1 MPESPFPIL
10 GTTVPPLLGRTAIL
24 QRMLNALTKAAP
36 DHLQVVG
43 PRFAGKTVLLHGLA
57 ERLRQRA
64 GAPFSAVFIWDLGH
78 QTPATDQQFMQRLAQ
93 EIGAALRDRHPEYAE
108 HLRAA
113 SDGAYQDIG
122 EVLDLL
128 GEEGTKVLAIMDGF
142 DKPMAQGGLTRN
154 LWDQLRE
161 LALKPSLRL
170 VTASRRTLSELIRHP
185 DAQTS
190 DFWNIFN
197 ATPVRV
203 GCFDDADLE
212 AVLAS
217 LSDVRFEAGAKTEL
231 LNETNGFPILMLS
244 VLNTICHD
252 GTTGLVAP
260 QAMRTACDDSFD
272 SLRDTLATLWRDCAV
287 SSQDLLRRV
296 MDASSVPRTGIVA
309 TDADALVERGF
320 VHQSGNRLERPC
332 RLIRRYLDE
341 QPHEGNALARLFS
354 SAEAYSLNLAGVLD
368 RRIQQIDD
376 MDSTLKRYL
385 LRGVEDMPSHP
396 DVFLSNVHGVLERAL
411 TLIWQAECWDTV
423 TGLPRIP
430 SDWFLVWAS
439 NGDRMEDWRTR
450 FPEGG
455 QRLRLLDLMTG
466 TQRQDRL
473 ARHVTKN
480 TYTLANAVQGFRD
493 FGTHPKTTRIDE
505 ATGYVAL
512 HTCIELAAA
521 LVRELPPAV
530 G

>member
-1 MPESPFPIL
+1 MPDTPFPIL
-10 GTTVPPLLGRTAIL
+10 GTSVPPLLGRAAVL
-24 QRMLNALTKAAP
+24 QRMMNALTKAAP

-57 ERLRQRA
+57 ERLRQLPS
-64 GAPFSAVFIWDLGH
+64 APFTAVLIWDLGH
-78 QTPATDQQFMQRLAQ
+78 QTPVTDQQFMQRLAQ
-93 EIGAALRDRHPEYAE
+93 EIGASLRGSHSEYAE
-108 HLRAA
+108 HLRVA
-113 SDGAYQDIG
+113 DQGAFHDIG

-128 GEEGTKVLAIMDGF
+128 AEDGAKVLAIMDGF

-197 ATPVRV
+197 PTPVRV
-203 GCFDDADLE
+203 GCFDDADLT

-217 LSDVRFEAGAKTEL
+217 LSGVRFEAGAQTEL
-231 LNETNGFPILMLS
+231 LNGTNGFPVLTLS
-244 VLNTICHD
+244 VLNTVCHD
-252 GTTGLVAP
+252 GMTGPVAP
-260 QAMRTACDDSFD
+260 QAIRTACDDSFD
-272 SLRDTLATLWRDCAV
+272 ALRDTLATLWRDCAA

-296 MDASSVPRTGIVA
+296 MDASSVPRTGIAA

-320 VHQSGNRLERPC
+320 VHQSGNRLERPS
-332 RLIRRYLDE
+332 RLLRRYLDE
-341 QPHEGNALARLFS
+341 QPHEGNALVRLFT
-354 SAEAYSLNLAGVLD
+354 SAEAYSLNLAGVLE
-368 RRIQQIDD
+368 RRIQQISD
-376 MDSTLKRYL
+376 MDPTLKRFL
-385 LRGVEDMPSHP
+385 LRGAEDLPSHP
-396 DVFLSNVHGVLERAL
+396 EIFLGNVHGVLERAL
-411 TLIWQAECWDTV
+411 TLIWRAECWDAV
-423 TGLPRIP
+423 TGQPHIP
-430 SDWFLVWAS
+430 SDWFSVWAS

-493 FGTHPKTTRIDE
+493 FGTHPKSTQIE
-505 ATGYVAL
+505 AATGYVAL
-512 HTCIELAAA
+512 HACIELAVA
-521 LVRELPPAV
+521 LVRELPPV
-530 G
+530 E